1 MNTLKDIENQIHTSV
16 DDYCKIAH
24 NWEFNRNN
32 PIIRL
37 HEPTFGAEEI
47 NAAIDVLLS
56 TQVTM
61 GKRVKSFEKQFCDKY
76 NFNNGIMNNSG
87 SSANLLAV
95 SALCNSDIS
104 PRLKVGDEVIVP
116 ALAWST
122 TIWPLIQHGLV
133 PVIVD
138 IDKETLNIDPKQIIS
153 AISSHTKAIMPIH
166 VYGNPCD
173 MKSIVD
179 ICKEKDLILIEDCC
193 EALGA
198 YYANKPVGNFGDIS
212 TFSFYYSH
220 HMTTLEGGIC
230 VTNNNELAE
239 KMRILR
245 AHGWIREVNNPTKY
259 AKKFP
264 EIDPRFL
271 FVDTGYNL
279 RVTELQGAFGS
290 VQLPK
295 LESFVEK
302 RRVNTK
308 DWNNKL
314 NRFSKYFDFQKE
326 MQNGKSS
333 CFGFP
338 LICKPSSGINRRD
351 IVNYLNNQGIETR
364 PIICGNICRQP
375 AMRKYKYR
383 QFGSLVN
390 ADNVM
395 DNAFSFG
402 NHQALNDDA
411 RNYLV
416 EKIDNYIK
424 GLGS

>member
-1 MNTLKDIENQIHTSV
+1 MS
-16 DDYCKIAH
+16 
-24 NWEFNRNN
+24 
-32 PIIRL
+32 RL
-37 HEPTFGAEEI
+37 GFQEQ
-47 NAAIDVLLS
+47 NCVLLS
-56 TQVTM
+56 VWNM
-61 GKRVKSFEKQFCDKY
+61 SRLDFSMYDKY
-76 NFNNGIMNNSG
+76 RDHIY
-87 SSANLLAV
+87 
-95 SALCNSDIS
+95 
-104 PRLKVGDEVIVP
+104 E
-116 ALAWST
+116 
-122 TIWPLIQHGLV
+122 
-133 PVIVD
+133 
-138 IDKETLNIDPKQIIS
+138 
-153 AISSHTKAIMPIH
+153 
-166 VYGNPCD
+166 
-173 MKSIVD
+173 
-179 ICKEKDLILIEDCC
+179 
-193 EALGA
+193 
-198 YYANKPVGNFGDIS
+198 NKPVGNFGEVS

-259 AKKFP
+259 AKQFP

-333 CFGFP
+333 CFGFQ

-375 AMRKYKYR
+375 AMRKYKHR